1 MGFTCG
7 LVGLPNAGKS
17 TLFGALTR
25 TKAQSGNYAFTTI
38 EPNSGIVPV
47 PDKRLD
53 EITSYIQTKKIVP
66 TSMEFVDIA
75 GLIKGASK
83 GEGLGNQFLGHIRE
97 VDAIAHVVRCFEDG
111 NVPHV
116 SDAID
121 PASDIDI
128 INTELMI
135 ADMESLE
142 RRKTKIEKLA
152 KSGDKEARSQMEVIK
167 KLIRSIN
174 ENIPARAVT
183 DFSEE
188 DKKFLKSL
196 TLLSAK
202 PVLYIC
208 NVMDPG
214 DTESTLVLK
223 VKEIAK
229 QDGSAIVALAGKI
242 EGEIMEIENPDEQKM
257 FMEEMG
263 LTETGLDR
271 MIATGYGLLELSTF
285 FTAGE
290 KETRAWTIPKNSKAP
305 EAAGVIHSD
314 FEKGFIRAE
323 VYRLEE
329 LQKYKTEAGIKEAG
343 KLRVEG
349 KDYLV
354 QDGDIMHFR
363 FNVKILIPPDWYQRT
378 WRFIL

>member
-25 TKAQSGNYAFTTI
+25 TKAQAGNYAFTTI

-47 PDKRLD
+47 PDKRL
-53 EITSYIQTKKIVP
+53 EIITSHIKTQKIVP
-66 TSMEFVDIA
+66 TTMEFVDIA

-83 GEGLGNQFLGHIRE
+83 GEGLGNKFLGHIRE

-116 SDAID
+116 SNTID
-121 PASDIDI
+121 PVSDIDT

-152 KSGDKEARSQMEVIK
+152 KSGDKEARLQMEVIK
-167 KLIRSIN
+167 ELIHIIN
-174 ENIPARAVT
+174 EGRPVRSVDGLSDEAQ
-183 DFSEE
+183 
-188 DKKFLKSL
+188 KFVQSL

-208 NVMDPG
+208 NMMDPG
-214 DTESTLVLK
+214 DTESGLVLK

-229 QDGSAIVALAGKI
+229 QDGSAVVALAGKI
-242 EGEIMEIENPDEQKM
+242 ESEIMEMDDPKEQQM
-257 FMEEMG
+257 FMQEMG
-263 LTETGLDR
+263 LTKTGLDR

-305 EAAGVIHSD
+305 QAAGAIHSD

-323 VYRLEE
+323 VYRLEDLE
-329 LQKYKTEAGIKEAG
+329 KYKTEVGIKEAG

-349 KDYLV
+349 KEYIV
-354 QDGDIMHFR
+354 QDGDIIHFR
-363 FNVKILIPPDWYQRT
+363 FNV
-378 WRFIL
+378 

>member
-25 TKAQSGNYAFTTI
+25 TKAASGNYAFTTI

-53 EITSYIQTKKIVP
+53 IITSYVQTKKIVP
-66 TSMEFVDIA
+66 TTMEFVDIA

-83 GEGLGNQFLGHIRE
+83 GEGLGNKFLGHIRE

-116 SDAID
+116 SDTID
-121 PASDIDI
+121 PASDIET

-142 RRKTKIEKLA
+142 KRKTKIEKLA
-152 KSGDKEARSQMEVIK
+152 KSGDKEARAQMEVIK
-167 KLIRSIN
+167 KLIQSID
-174 ENIPARAVT
+174 EGRPARAVAG
-183 DFSEE
+183 FSED

-208 NVMDPG
+208 NVMDPS
-214 DTESTLVLK
+214 DTESDLVQK
-223 VKEIAK
+223 VKEIALK
-229 QDGSAIVALAGKI
+229 EGSAVVALAGKI
-242 EGEIMEIENPDEQKM
+242 EGEIMEMEDPEEQKM

-271 MIATGYGLLELSTF
+271 MIATGYGLLELSTY

-305 EAAGVIHSD
+305 QAAGVIHTD

-323 VYRLEE
+323 VYSLEDLE
-329 LQKYKTEAGIKEAG
+329 KYKTEAAIKEAG

-349 KDYLV
+349 KDYVV

-363 FNVKILIPPDWYQRT
+363 FNV
-378 WRFIL
+378 

>member
-25 TKAQSGNYAFTTI
+25 TKAQAGNYAFTTI

-47 PDKRLD
+47 PDIRLD
-53 EITSYIQTKKIVP
+53 TITHYVKTNKIVP
-66 TSMEFVDIA
+66 TTMEFVDIA

-83 GEGLGNQFLGHIRE
+83 GEGLGNKFLGHIRE

-116 SDAID
+116 SDIID
-121 PASDIDI
+121 PASDIDT
-128 INTELMI
+128 INTELII
-135 ADMESLE
+135 ADMEALD

-152 KSGDKEARSQMEVIK
+152 KSGDKEARMQVEVVA
-167 KLIRSIN
+167 KLAEALDQN
-174 ENIPARAVT
+174 QPARAVT
-183 DFSEE
+183 GFNDEE
-188 DKKFLKSL
+188 KQFVKSL

-214 DTESTLVLK
+214 DTENELVQK
-223 VKEIAK
+223 VKQIAE
-229 QDGSAIVALAGKI
+229 QDGSSVVALAGKI
-242 EGEIMEIENPDEQKM
+242 EGEIMEIEDPEEQQM

-271 MIATGYGLLELSTF
+271 MISAGYGLLELSTY

-290 KETRAWTIPKNSKAP
+290 KETRAWTIPKNAKAP
-305 EAAGVIHSD
+305 VAAGVIHTD

-323 VYRLEE
+323 VYSLED
-329 LQKYKTEAGIKEAG
+329 LVQHKSEAAIKEAG

-349 KDYLV
+349 KDYTV

-363 FNVKILIPPDWYQRT
+363 FNV
-378 WRFIL
+378 

>member
-7 LVGLPNAGKS
+7 LVGLPSAGKS

-25 TKAQSGNYAFTTI
+25 TKAQAGNYAFTTI

-47 PDKRLD
+47 PDKRL
-53 EITSYIQTKKIVP
+53 EIITSYIKTQKIIP
-66 TSMEFVDIA
+66 TTMEFVDIA

-83 GEGLGNQFLGHIRE
+83 GEGLGNKFLGHIRE

-116 SDAID
+116 SNNLD
-121 PASDIDI
+121 PASDIDT

-152 KSGDKEARSQMEVIK
+152 KSGDKEARSQMEVVK
-167 KLIRSIN
+167 KLIHIIN
-174 ENIPARAVT
+174 EGRPVRGVT
-183 DFSEE
+183 GLSDEAQ
-188 DKKFLKSL
+188 KFVQSL

-208 NVMDPG
+208 NMIDPG
-214 DTESTLVLK
+214 DTESDLVLK
-223 VKEIAK
+223 VKDIAK
-229 QDGSAIVALAGKI
+229 QDGSAVVALAGKI
-242 EGEIMEIENPDEQKM
+242 ESEIMEMDDPEEQQM
-257 FMEEMG
+257 FMQEMG
-263 LTETGLDR
+263 LTKTGLDR
-271 MIATGYGLLELSTF
+271 MIATGYGLLELSTY

-305 EAAGVIHSD
+305 QAAGAIHSD

-323 VYRLEE
+323 VYCLED
-329 LQKYKTEAGIKEAG
+329 LKKYKTEAGIKEAG
-343 KLRVEG
+343 KLRIEG
-349 KDYLV
+349 KEYIV

-363 FNVKILIPPDWYQRT
+363 FNV
-378 WRFIL
+378 

>member
-53 EITSYIQTKKIVP
+53 IITSYIQTKKIVP
-66 TSMEFVDIA
+66 TTIEFVDIA

-83 GEGLGNQFLGHIRE
+83 GEGLGNKFLGHIRE

-116 SDAID
+116 SEAID
-121 PASDIDI
+121 PASDIDT

-135 ADMESLE
+135 SDMETLD

-167 KLIRSIN
+167 KLIQSIDR
-174 ENIPARAVT
+174 NIPARAIT
-183 DFSEE
+183 DFTDEE
-188 DKKFLKSL
+188 KKFAKSL

-202 PVLYIC
+202 SVLYIC

-214 DTESTLVLK
+214 DTKSDLVQK
-223 VKEIAK
+223 VKDIAK
-229 QDGSAIVALAGKI
+229 QDGSAVVALAGKI
-242 EGEIMEIENPDEQKM
+242 EGEIMEMEDPEEQKM

-271 MIATGYGLLELSTF
+271 MIATGYGLLELSTY

-305 EAAGVIHSD
+305 QAAGAIHSD

-323 VYRLEE
+323 VYSLEDLE
-329 LQKYKTEAGIKEAG
+329 KYKTEAGIKEAG
-343 KLRVEG
+343 KLRIEG
-349 KDYLV
+349 KDYVV

-363 FNVKILIPPDWYQRT
+363 FNV
-378 WRFIL
+378 

>member
-25 TKAQSGNYAFTTI
+25 TKAAAGNYAFTTI

-53 EITSYIQTKKIVP
+53 TITQYIKTNKIVP
-66 TSMEFVDIA
+66 TTMEFVDIA

-83 GEGLGNQFLGHIRE
+83 GEGLGNKFLGHIRE
-97 VDAIAHVVRCFEDG
+97 VDAIAHVVRCFEDE

-116 SDAID
+116 SDVID
-121 PASDIDI
+121 PVSDIET

-135 ADMESLE
+135 SDLESLE
-142 RRKTKIEKLA
+142 RRKLKIDKLA
-152 KSGDKEARSQMEVIK
+152 RSGDKDARMQVEVLT
-167 KLIRSIN
+167 KLLESLN
-174 ENIPARAVT
+174 DNQPARNLAGLNDEQT
-183 DFSEE
+183 AFM
-188 DKKFLKSL
+188 KSL

-208 NVMDPG
+208 NVMDPN
-214 DTESTLVLK
+214 DMDNELVQK
-223 VKEIAK
+223 VKKVAEE
-229 QDGSAIVALAGKI
+229 DGSSIVALAGKI
-242 EGEIMEIENPDEQKM
+242 EGEIMEIEDLEEQQM

-271 MIATGYGLLELSTF
+271 MISAGYGLLDLSTY
-285 FTAGE
+285 FTAGLQ
-290 KETRAWTIPKNSKAP
+290 ETRAWTIPKNAKAP
-305 EAAGVIHSD
+305 VAAGVIHTD

-323 VYRLEE
+323 VYNLEDLVE
-329 LQKYKTEAGIKEAG
+329 HKSEAGIKDAG

-349 KDYLV
+349 KEYVV

-363 FNVKILIPPDWYQRT
+363 FNV
-378 WRFIL
+378 

>member
-25 TKAQSGNYAFTTI
+25 TKAQAGNYAFTTI

-53 EITSYIQTKKIVP
+53 TITHYVKTNKVVP
-66 TSMEFVDIA
+66 TTMEFVDIA

-83 GEGLGNQFLGHIRE
+83 GEGLGNKFLGHIRE
-97 VDAIAHVVRCFEDG
+97 VDAIAHVVRCFEDS
-111 NVPHV
+111 NVPHI
-116 SDAID
+116 SDTID
-121 PASDIDI
+121 PASDIDT

-135 ADMESLE
+135 ADLESID

-152 KSGDKEARSQMEVIK
+152 KSGDKEARMQVEVLT
-167 KLIRSIN
+167 KLVEALN
-174 ENIPARAVT
+174 QNQPARTVT
-183 DFSEE
+183 DFNDEQ
-188 DKKFLKSL
+188 KQFVKSL
-196 TLLSAK
+196 TLLSSK

-214 DTESTLVLK
+214 DTDNELVQK
-223 VKEIAK
+223 VKQIAE
-229 QDGSAIVALAGKI
+229 QDGSSVVALAGKI
-242 EGEIMEIENPDEQKM
+242 EGEIMEIEDQEEQKM

-271 MIATGYGLLELSTF
+271 MISAGYELLRLSTY

-305 EAAGVIHSD
+305 QAAGVIHTD

-323 VYRLEE
+323 VYSLEN
-329 LQKYKTEAGIKEAG
+329 LIQHKTEAAIKDAG

-349 KDYLV
+349 KDYVV

-363 FNVKILIPPDWYQRT
+363 FNI
-378 WRFIL
+378 

>member
-25 TKAQSGNYAFTTI
+25 TEAQAGNYAFTTI

-53 EITSYIQTKKIVP
+53 TISLHIKADKVVP
-66 TSMEFVDIA
+66 TTMEFVDIA
-75 GLIKGASK
+75 GLIKGASM
-83 GEGLGNQFLGHIRE
+83 GEGLGNKFLGHIRE
-97 VDAIAHVVRCFEDG
+97 VDAITHVVRCFEDS

-116 SDAID
+116 SDVID
-121 PASDIDI
+121 PASDIDT

-135 ADMESLE
+135 SDMESLD
-142 RRKTKIEKLA
+142 RRKTKVEKLA
-152 KSGDKEARSQMEVIK
+152 KSGDKEARMQAEV
-167 KLIRSIN
+167 LTRLSEALDQN
-174 ENIPARAVT
+174 QPARTVT
-183 DFSEE
+183 GFNDEQNQFV
-188 DKKFLKSL
+188 KSL

-214 DTESTLVLK
+214 DTENELVQK
-223 VKEIAK
+223 VKQIAK
-229 QDGSAIVALAGKI
+229 EDGSSVVALAGKI
-242 EGEIMEIENPDEQKM
+242 EGEIMEIQDLEEQQM
-257 FMEEMG
+257 FMDEMG
-263 LTETGLDR
+263 LAETGLNR
-271 MIATGYGLLELSTF
+271 MISAGYGLLKLATF
-285 FTAGE
+285 FTAGG
-290 KETRAWTIPKNSKAP
+290 KENRAWTIPQNSKAP
-305 EAAGVIHSD
+305 QAAGAIHTD

-323 VYRLEE
+323 VYNLED
-329 LQKYKTEAGIKEAG
+329 LVQHKSEAAIKDAG

-349 KDYLV
+349 KEYVV

-363 FNVKILIPPDWYQRT
+363 FNV
-378 WRFIL
+378 

>member
-38 EPNSGIVPV
+38 EPNSGIVSV

-135 ADMESLE
+135 ADIESLE
-142 RRKTKIEKLA
+142 RRKAKIEKLA
-152 KSGDKEARSQMEVIK
+152 KSGDKEARSQMGVIK
-167 KLIRSIN
+167 KLIQSIN
-174 ENIPARAVT
+174 ENIPARAVN

-214 DTESTLVLK
+214 DKESALVLK

-229 QDGSAIVALAGKI
+229 QDGSAMVALAGKI
-242 EGEIMEIENPDEQKM
+242 EGEIMEIEDPEEQQL

-263 LTETGLDR
+263 LAETGLDR

-285 FTAGE
+285 FPAGE
-290 KETRAWTIPKNSKAP
+290 KETRAWTIPKNSKAS

-329 LQKYKTEAGIKEAG
+329 LQKYKTESGIKEAG

-363 FNVKILIPPDWYQRT
+363 FNV
-378 WRFIL
+378 

>member
-17 TLFGALTR
+17 TLFAALTR
-25 TKAQSGNYAFTTI
+25 TKALAGNYAFTTI

-53 EITSYIQTKKIVP
+53 IISQHIKADKIVP
-66 TSMEFVDIA
+66 TTMEFVDIA

-83 GEGLGNQFLGHIRE
+83 EEGLGNKFLGHIRD
-97 VDAIAHVVRCFEDG
+97 VDAIAHVVRCFEDS

-116 SDAID
+116 SDTID
-121 PASDIDI
+121 PVSDIDT

-135 ADMESLE
+135 ADMETLD
-142 RRKTKIEKLA
+142 RRKTKVEKLA
-152 KSGDKEARSQMEVIK
+152 KSGDKEARMQMEVIA
-167 KLIRSIN
+167 KLSEALDQIQ
-174 ENIPARAVT
+174 PARTVE
-183 DFSEE
+183 DFNDEQNL
-188 DKKFLKSL
+188 FVKSL

-214 DTESTLVLK
+214 DMENELVLK

-229 QDGSAIVALAGKI
+229 QDGSSVVALAGKL
-242 EGEIMEIENPDEQKM
+242 ESEIMEIEDLEEQTA

-271 MIATGYGLLELSTF
+271 MISAGYELLELVTF
-285 FTAGE
+285 FTAGG
-290 KETRAWTIPKNSKAP
+290 KENRAWTIRKNSKAP
-305 EAAGVIHSD
+305 QAAGAIHTD

-323 VYRLEE
+323 VMSYNDFVNYGSEN
-329 LQKYKTEAGIKEAG
+329 AVKEAG
-343 KLRVEG
+343 KLSVEG
-349 KDYLV
+349 KDYIV
-354 QDGDIMHFR
+354 KDGDIMHFR
-363 FNVKILIPPDWYQRT
+363 FNV
-378 WRFIL
+378 

>member
-53 EITSYIQTKKIVP
+53 TITHYVQTKKIVP
-66 TSMEFVDIA
+66 TTMEFVDIA

-83 GEGLGNQFLGHIRE
+83 GEGLGNKFLGHIRE

-116 SDAID
+116 SDIID
-121 PASDIDI
+121 PAADIDT

-135 ADMESLE
+135 SDMESLE

-152 KSGDKEARSQMEVIK
+152 KSGDKEARSQMEVLK
-167 KLIRSIN
+167 KLIESIN
-174 ENIPARAVT
+174 NGRPARAVT
-183 DFSEE
+183 GLSDE
-188 DKKFLKSL
+188 DQNFVKSL

-214 DTESTLVLK
+214 DTDNELVQK
-223 VKEIAK
+223 VKAIAEE
-229 QDGSAIVALAGKI
+229 DGSVVVALAGKI
-242 EGEIMEIENPDEQKM
+242 EGEIMEMEDPEEQQM

-271 MIATGYGLLELSTF
+271 MIATGYGLLELSTY

-305 EAAGVIHSD
+305 QAAGAIHTD

-323 VYRLEE
+323 VYSLEDLE
-329 LQKYKTEAGIKEAG
+329 KYKTEAAIKEAG

-349 KDYLV
+349 KDYV
-354 QDGDIMHFR
+354 VKDGDIMHFR
-363 FNVKILIPPDWYQRT
+363 FNV
-378 WRFIL
+378 

>member
-38 EPNSGIVPV
+38 EPHSGIVPV

-53 EITSYIQTKKIVP
+53 TITHYVQTKKIVP
-66 TSMEFVDIA
+66 TTMEFVDIA

-83 GEGLGNQFLGHIRE
+83 GEGLGNKFLGHIRE

-116 SDAID
+116 SDVID
-121 PASDIDI
+121 PAADIDT

-135 ADMESLE
+135 ADMESLDK
-142 RRKTKIEKLA
+142 RKTKIEKLA
-152 KSGDKEARSQMEVIK
+152 KSGDKEARSQMEVLK
-167 KLIRSIN
+167 NLIEGIN
-174 ENIPARAVT
+174 NGKPARALT
-183 DFSEE
+183 GLSDE
-188 DKKFLKSL
+188 DQNFVKSL

-214 DTESTLVLK
+214 DTDNELVQK
-223 VKEIAK
+223 VKAIAEE
-229 QDGSAIVALAGKI
+229 DGSVVVALAGKI
-242 EGEIMEIENPDEQKM
+242 EGEIMEMEDPEEQQM
-257 FMEEMG
+257 FMKEMG
-263 LTETGLDR
+263 LNETGLDR
-271 MIATGYGLLELSTF
+271 MIATGYGLLELSTY

-305 EAAGVIHSD
+305 QAAGAIHSD

-323 VYRLEE
+323 VYCLEDLE
-329 LQKYKTEAGIKEAG
+329 KYKTEAAIKEAG

-349 KDYLV
+349 KDYVV

-363 FNVKILIPPDWYQRT
+363 FNV
-378 WRFIL
+378 

>member
-25 TKAQSGNYAFTTI
+25 TKVQAGNYAFTTI

-47 PDKRLD
+47 PDKRL
-53 EITSYIQTKKIVP
+53 EIITSYIKTQKIVP
-66 TSMEFVDIA
+66 TTMEFVDIA

-83 GEGLGNQFLGHIRE
+83 GEGLGNKFLGHIRE

-116 SDAID
+116 SNTID
-121 PASDIDI
+121 PASDIDT

-167 KLIRSIN
+167 KLIQIIN
-174 ENIPARAVT
+174 EGSPVRAVT
-183 DFSEE
+183 GLSDEAQ
-188 DKKFLKSL
+188 KFVQSL

-208 NVMDPG
+208 NMMDPG
-214 DTESTLVLK
+214 DTESDLVLK
-223 VKEIAK
+223 VKKIAQ
-229 QDGSAIVALAGKI
+229 QDGSAVVALAGKI
-242 EGEIMEIENPDEQKM
+242 ESEIMEMDDPEEQQM
-257 FMEEMG
+257 FMQEMG
-263 LTETGLDR
+263 LTKTGLDR
-271 MIATGYGLLELSTF
+271 MIATGYGLLELSTY

-305 EAAGVIHSD
+305 QAAGAIHSD

-323 VYRLEE
+323 VYCLEDLE
-329 LQKYKTEAGIKEAG
+329 KYKTEAGIKEAG

-349 KDYLV
+349 KEYIV

-363 FNVKILIPPDWYQRT
+363 FNV
-378 WRFIL
+378 

>member
-47 PDKRLD
+47 SDPRLD
-53 EITSYIQTKKIVP
+53 TICQHIKADKVVP
-66 TSMEFVDIA
+66 TTMEFVDIA

-83 GEGLGNQFLGHIRE
+83 GEGLGNKFLGHIRE

-116 SDAID
+116 SDVID
-121 PASDIDI
+121 PANDIDT

-135 ADMESLE
+135 ADMETLE
-142 RRKTKIEKLA
+142 RRKTKLEKLA
-152 KSGDKEARSQMEVIK
+152 KSGNSEARMQVGVVK
-167 KLIRSIN
+167 KVMKSIN
-174 ENIPARAVT
+174 NNIPARAIT
-183 DFSEE
+183 AFSDEE
-188 DKKFLKSL
+188 SSFLKSL
-196 TLLSAK
+196 TLLCAK

-214 DTESTLVLK
+214 DTESALVQQ
-223 VKEIAK
+223 VKQIAK
-229 QDGSAIVALAGKI
+229 DDGSSMVALAGKI
-242 EGEIMEIENPDEQKM
+242 EGEIMEIEDPDERQM
-257 FMEEMG
+257 FMDEME
-263 LTETGLDR
+263 LEETGLDR
-271 MIATGYGLLELSTF
+271 MIATGYGLLELATF
-285 FTAGE
+285 FTAGG
-290 KETRAWTIPKNSKAP
+290 KENRAWTIKKHSTAP
-305 EAAGVIHSD
+305 QAAGAIHTD

-323 VYRLEE
+323 VYNLED
-329 LQKYKTEAGIKEAG
+329 LVQYKTEAAIKEAG

-349 KDYLV
+349 KDYIV

-363 FNVKILIPPDWYQRT
+363 FNV
-378 WRFIL
+378 

>member
-7 LVGLPNAGKS
+7 LVGLPNTGKS

-38 EPNSGIVPV
+38 EPNNGIVAV
-47 PDKRLD
+47 PDKRMD
-53 EITSYIQTKKIVP
+53 TITHYIKTKNVVL
-66 TSMEFVDIA
+66 TTMEFIDIA

-83 GEGLGNQFLGHIRE
+83 GEGLGNKFLGHIRE
-97 VDAIAHVVRCFEDG
+97 VDAIAHVVRCFEDD

-116 SDAID
+116 SDIID
-121 PASDIDI
+121 PASDINT

-135 ADMESLE
+135 SDIESLD

-152 KSGDKEARSQMEVIK
+152 RSGDKEALMQVEVLT
-167 KLIRSIN
+167 KLSETLDQNRPVRSI
-174 ENIPARAVT
+174 I
-183 DFSEE
+183 DFNDEQKE
-188 DKKFLKSL
+188 YVKSL

-202 PVLYIC
+202 PVLYVC
-208 NVMDPG
+208 NVMDPS
-214 DTESTLVLK
+214 DTENGLVQK

-229 QDGSAIVALAGKI
+229 EDGSSVVALAGKI
-242 EGEIMEIENPDEQKM
+242 EGEIMEIEDHDERKM

-263 LTETGLDR
+263 LTETGLDL
-271 MIATGYGLLELSTF
+271 MISAGYGMLDLATY

-290 KETRAWTIPKNSKAP
+290 EETRAWTIPKNAKAP
-305 EAAGVIHSD
+305 QAAGVIHTD

-323 VYRLEE
+323 VYRLEDLVRYE
-329 LQKYKTEAGIKEAG
+329 SEAAIKDAG

-349 KDYLV
+349 KEYV
-354 QDGDIMHFR
+354 VKDGDIMHFR
-363 FNVKILIPPDWYQRT
+363 FNV
-378 WRFIL
+378 

>member
-53 EITSYIQTKKIVP
+53 TITHYVQTKKIVP
-66 TSMEFVDIA
+66 TTMEFVDIA

-83 GEGLGNQFLGHIRE
+83 GEGLGNKFLGHIRE

-116 SDAID
+116 SDVID
-121 PASDIDI
+121 PAADIDT

-135 ADMESLE
+135 ADMESLD

-152 KSGDKEARSQMEVIK
+152 KSGDKEARSQMEVLK
-167 KLIRSIN
+167 KLIEGIN
-174 ENIPARAVT
+174 NGQPARSLT
-183 DFSEE
+183 GLSDE
-188 DKKFLKSL
+188 DQSFVKSL

-214 DTESTLVLK
+214 DTDNELVQK
-223 VKEIAK
+223 VKAIAE
-229 QDGSAIVALAGKI
+229 QDGSVVVALAGKI
-242 EGEIMEIENPDEQKM
+242 EGEIMEMEDPEEQQM

-271 MIATGYGLLELSTF
+271 MIATGYGLLELSTY

-290 KETRAWTIPKNSKAP
+290 KETRAWTIPRNSKAP
-305 EAAGVIHSD
+305 QAAGAIHSD

-323 VYRLEE
+323 VYSLEDLE
-329 LQKYKTEAGIKEAG
+329 KHKTEAAIKEAG

-349 KDYLV
+349 KDYVV

-363 FNVKILIPPDWYQRT
+363 FNV
-378 WRFIL
+378 

>member
-25 TKAQSGNYAFTTI
+25 TKALAGNYAFTTSK
-38 EPNSGIVPV
+38 PNGGIVPV

-53 EITSYIQTKKIVP
+53 IISQHIKADKIVP
-66 TSMEFVDIA
+66 TTMEFVDIA

-83 GEGLGNQFLGHIRE
+83 GEGLGNKFLGHIRE
-97 VDAIAHVVRCFEDG
+97 VDAIAHVVRCFEDN

-116 SDAID
+116 SDTID
-121 PASDIDI
+121 PVSDIDT

-135 ADMESLE
+135 ADMETLD
-142 RRKTKIEKLA
+142 RRKTKFEKLA
-152 KSGDKEARSQMEVIK
+152 KSGDKEARMQMDVIAKLSEVLHQIQPVRT
-167 KLIRSIN
+167 I
-174 ENIPARAVT
+174 V
-183 DFSEE
+183 DFNDEQNL
-188 DKKFLKSL
+188 FVKSL

-214 DTESTLVLK
+214 DMENKLVLK

-229 QDGSAIVALAGKI
+229 QDGSSVVALAGKL
-242 EGEIMEIENPDEQKM
+242 ESEIMEIEDLEEQTA

-263 LTETGLDR
+263 LTETGFDR
-271 MIATGYGLLELSTF
+271 MISAGYELLELVTF
-285 FTAGE
+285 FTAGG
-290 KETRAWTIPKNSKAP
+290 KENRAWTIRKNSKAP
-305 EAAGVIHSD
+305 QAAGAIHTD

-323 VYRLEE
+323 VYNLEDLTE
-329 LQKYKTEAGIKEAG
+329 HKSEAGIKDAG

-349 KDYLV
+349 KDYVV
-354 QDGDIMHFR
+354 QAGDIMHFR
-363 FNVKILIPPDWYQRT
+363 FNV
-378 WRFIL
+378 

>member
-25 TKAQSGNYAFTTI
+25 TKALAGNYAFTTI

-53 EITSYIQTKKIVP
+53 TISPYVKTKKIVP
-66 TSMEFVDIA
+66 TTMEFVDIA

-83 GEGLGNQFLGHIRE
+83 GEGLGNKFLGHIRE

-116 SDAID
+116 SDVID
-121 PASDIDI
+121 PVSDIET

-135 ADMESLE
+135 SDMENLE

-152 KSGDKEARSQMEVIK
+152 KTGDKEARMQVEVIAK
-167 KLIRSIN
+167 ILQALDN
-174 ENIPARAVT
+174 NQPARTVIGLDDEQTLFA
-183 DFSEE
+183 
-188 DKKFLKSL
+188 KSL

-208 NVMDPG
+208 NVMDPS
-214 DTESTLVLK
+214 DMENELVQK
-223 VKEIAK
+223 VKQIAEK
-229 QDGSAIVALAGKI
+229 DGSSMVALAGKL
-242 EGEIMEIENPDEQKM
+242 EGEIMEIEDPEEQKA
-257 FMEEMG
+257 FMEELE

-271 MIATGYGLLELSTF
+271 MISAGYGLLDLSTY

-290 KETRAWTIPKNSKAP
+290 KETRAWTIPKNSRAP
-305 EAAGVIHSD
+305 QAAGVIHSD

-323 VYRLEE
+323 VYNLE
-329 LQKYKTEAGIKEAG
+329 
-343 KLRVEG
+343 
-349 KDYLV
+349 DLV
-354 QDGDIMHFR
+354 
-363 FNVKILIPPDWYQRT
+363 NCA
-378 WRFIL
+378 

>member
-53 EITSYIQTKKIVP
+53 TITHYIQTKKIVP
-66 TSMEFVDIA
+66 TTMEFVDIA

-83 GEGLGNQFLGHIRE
+83 GEGLGNKFLGHIRE

-116 SDAID
+116 SDIID
-121 PASDIDI
+121 PAADIDT

-135 ADMESLE
+135 SDMESLD

-152 KSGDKEARSQMEVIK
+152 KSGDKEARSQMEVLK
-167 KLIRSIN
+167 KLIEGIN
-174 ENIPARAVT
+174 NGQPARALT
-183 DFSEE
+183 GLSDE
-188 DKKFLKSL
+188 DQNFVKSL

-214 DTESTLVLK
+214 DTDNELVQK
-223 VKEIAK
+223 VKAIAE
-229 QDGSAIVALAGKI
+229 QDGSVVVALAGKI
-242 EGEIMEIENPDEQKM
+242 EGEIMEMEDPEEQQM
-257 FMEEMG
+257 FMKEMG
-263 LTETGLDR
+263 LNETGLDR
-271 MIATGYGLLELSTF
+271 MIATGYGLLELSTY

-305 EAAGVIHSD
+305 QAAGAIHSD

-323 VYRLEE
+323 VYCLEDLE
-329 LQKYKTEAGIKEAG
+329 KYKTEAAIKEAG

-349 KDYLV
+349 KDYVV

-363 FNVKILIPPDWYQRT
+363 FNV
-378 WRFIL
+378 

>member
-53 EITSYIQTKKIVP
+53 TITHYVQTKKIVP
-66 TSMEFVDIA
+66 TTMEFVDIA

-83 GEGLGNQFLGHIRE
+83 GEGLGNKFLGHIRE
-97 VDAIAHVVRCFEDG
+97 VDAIAHVVRCFEDS

-116 SDAID
+116 SDIID
-121 PASDIDI
+121 PAADIDT

-135 ADMESLE
+135 ADMDSLDK
-142 RRKTKIEKLA
+142 RKTKIEKLA
-152 KSGDKEARSQMEVIK
+152 KSGDKEARSQMEVLK
-167 KLIRSIN
+167 KLIDGIN
-174 ENIPARAVT
+174 NGQPTRT
-183 DFSEE
+183 LTGLSDE
-188 DKKFLKSL
+188 DQNFFKSL

-214 DTESTLVLK
+214 DTDNELVQK
-223 VKEIAK
+223 VKAIAAE
-229 QDGSAIVALAGKI
+229 DGSVVVALAGKI
-242 EGEIMEIENPDEQKM
+242 EGEIMEMEDPEEQQM

-271 MIATGYGLLELSTF
+271 MIATGYGLLELSTY

-305 EAAGVIHSD
+305 QAAGAIHSD

-323 VYRLEE
+323 VYSLEDLE
-329 LQKYKTEAGIKEAG
+329 KHKTEAGIKEAG

-349 KDYLV
+349 KDYVV

-363 FNVKILIPPDWYQRT
+363 FNV
-378 WRFIL
+378 

>member
-25 TKAQSGNYAFTTI
+25 TKAQAGNYAFTTI
-38 EPNSGIVPV
+38 EPNSGIVPI
-47 PDKRLD
+47 PDKRL
-53 EITSYIQTKKIVP
+53 EIITSYIQTQKIVP
-66 TSMEFVDIA
+66 TTMEFVDIA

-83 GEGLGNQFLGHIRE
+83 GEGLGNKFLGHIRE

-116 SDAID
+116 SNVLD
-121 PASDIDI
+121 PASDIEV

-152 KSGDKEARSQMEVIK
+152 KSGDKEARSQMEAIK
-167 KLIRSIN
+167 NLIQTINEGRPIRS
-174 ENIPARAVT
+174 VT
-183 DFSEE
+183 GFSVEE
-188 DKKFLKSL
+188 KKFVKSL

-208 NVMDPG
+208 NMKDPG
-214 DTESTLVLK
+214 DTESELVIK

-229 QDGSAIVALAGKI
+229 QDGSVVVALAGKI
-242 EGEIMEIENPDEQKM
+242 ESEIMEMDDPEEQKM

-263 LTETGLDR
+263 LTETGLDQ
-271 MIATGYGLLELSTF
+271 MISTGYGLLELSTY

-305 EAAGVIHSD
+305 EAAGTIHSD

-323 VYRLEE
+323 VYRLEDLE
-329 LQKYKTEAGIKEAG
+329 KYKTEAGIKEAG
-343 KLRVEG
+343 KLRIEG
-349 KDYLV
+349 KEYIV

-363 FNVKILIPPDWYQRT
+363 FNV
-378 WRFIL
+378 

>member
-25 TKAQSGNYAFTTI
+25 TKALAGNYAFTTSK
-38 EPNSGIVPV
+38 PNGGIVPV

-53 EITSYIQTKKIVP
+53 IISQHIKADKIVP
-66 TSMEFVDIA
+66 TTMEFVDIA

-83 GEGLGNQFLGHIRE
+83 GEGLGNKFLGHIRE
-97 VDAIAHVVRCFEDG
+97 VDAIAHVVRCFEDN

-116 SDAID
+116 SDTID
-121 PASDIDI
+121 PVSDIDT

-135 ADMESLE
+135 ADMETLD
-142 RRKTKIEKLA
+142 RRKTKTEKLA
-152 KSGDKEARSQMEVIK
+152 KSGDKEARMQVEVIA
-167 KLIRSIN
+167 KLSEAIDQN
-174 ENIPARAVT
+174 QPARTVE
-183 DFSEE
+183 DFNDEQNL
-188 DKKFLKSL
+188 FVKSL

-208 NVMDPG
+208 NVLDTG
-214 DTESTLVLK
+214 DMENDLMQK

-229 QDGSAIVALAGKI
+229 QDGSSVVALAGKL
-242 EGEIMEIENPDEQKM
+242 EGEIMEIEDLEEQKV
-257 FMEEMG
+257 FMEELG

-271 MIATGYGLLELSTF
+271 MISAGYELLKLVTF
-285 FTAGE
+285 FTAGG
-290 KETRAWTIPKNSKAP
+290 KENGAWTIRKNSKAP
-305 EAAGVIHSD
+305 QAAGAIHTD

-323 VYRLEE
+323 VYNLED
-329 LQKYKTEAGIKEAG
+329 LIKHKSEAAIKDAG
-343 KLRVEG
+343 KLRIEG
-349 KDYLV
+349 KDYVV

-363 FNVKILIPPDWYQRT
+363 FNV
-378 WRFIL
+378 

>member
-7 LVGLPNAGKS
+7 LVGLPDAGKS

-53 EITSYIQTKKIVP
+53 TITSYVQTKKIVP
-66 TSMEFVDIA
+66 TTMEFVDIA

-83 GEGLGNQFLGHIRE
+83 GEGLGNKFLGHIRE

-116 SDAID
+116 SDVID
-121 PASDIDI
+121 PAADIDT

-135 ADMESLE
+135 SDMEALE

-152 KSGDKEARSQMEVIK
+152 KSGDKEARSQMEVLK
-167 KLIRSIN
+167 KLIESIN
-174 ENIPARAVT
+174 NGRPARTVT
-183 DFSEE
+183 GLTDE
-188 DKKFLKSL
+188 DQRFFKSL

-214 DTESTLVLK
+214 DTNNELVQK
-223 VKEIAK
+223 VKAISEE
-229 QDGSAIVALAGKI
+229 DGSVVVALAGKI
-242 EGEIMEIENPDEQKM
+242 EGEIMEMEDPEEQQM
-257 FMEEMG
+257 FMGEMG

-271 MIATGYGLLELSTF
+271 MIANGYGLLELSTY

-305 EAAGVIHSD
+305 QAAGAIHTD

-323 VYRLEE
+323 VYSLEDLE
-329 LQKYKTEAGIKEAG
+329 KYKTEAAIKEAG

-349 KDYLV
+349 KDYVV

-363 FNVKILIPPDWYQRT
+363 FNV
-378 WRFIL
+378 

>member
-25 TKAQSGNYAFTTI
+25 TKAQAGNYAFTTI

-53 EITSYIQTKKIVP
+53 TINQHIKADKVVP
-66 TSMEFVDIA
+66 TTMEFVDIA

-83 GEGLGNQFLGHIRE
+83 GEGLGNKFLGHIRE

-116 SDAID
+116 SDVID
-121 PASDIDI
+121 PASDIET

-135 ADMESLE
+135 ADMEALD

-152 KSGDKEARSQMEVIK
+152 KSGDKEARLQLGVLE
-167 KLIRSIN
+167 KLIKSIDQN
-174 ENIPARAVT
+174 CPARNLT
-183 DFSEE
+183 GFSDEE
-188 DKKFLKSL
+188 EKYLKSL

-214 DTESTLVLK
+214 DIENELVQK

-229 QDGSAIVALAGKI
+229 QDGSSIVALAGKI
-242 EGEIMEIENPDEQKM
+242 EGEIMEIENPEEQKM

-271 MIATGYGLLELSTF
+271 MIEAGYGLLELVTF
-285 FTAGE
+285 FTAGG
-290 KETRAWTIPKNSKAP
+290 KENRAWTIKKGSRAP
-305 EAAGVIHSD
+305 QAAGAIHSD

-323 VYRLEE
+323 VYNLED
-329 LQKYKTEAGIKEAG
+329 LVKFKTEAAIKDAG

-349 KDYLV
+349 KDYIV

-363 FNVKILIPPDWYQRT
+363 FNV
-378 WRFIL
+378 

>member
-53 EITSYIQTKKIVP
+53 TITHYVQTKKIVP
-66 TSMEFVDIA
+66 TTMEFVDIA

-83 GEGLGNQFLGHIRE
+83 GEGLGNKFLGHIRE

-116 SDAID
+116 SDIID
-121 PASDIDI
+121 PAADIDT

-135 ADMESLE
+135 SDMESLDK
-142 RRKTKIEKLA
+142 RKTKIEKLA
-152 KSGDKEARSQMEVIK
+152 KSGDKEARSQMEVLK
-167 KLIRSIN
+167 KLIESIN
-174 ENIPARAVT
+174 NGRPARAVT
-183 DFSEE
+183 GLSDE
-188 DKKFLKSL
+188 DRNFVKSL
-196 TLLSAK
+196 ALLSAK

-214 DTESTLVLK
+214 DTNSELVQK
-223 VKEIAK
+223 VKAIAEE
-229 QDGSAIVALAGKI
+229 DGSVVVALAGKI
-242 EGEIMEIENPDEQKM
+242 EGEIMEMEDPEEQQM

-271 MIATGYGLLELSTF
+271 MIATGYGLLELSTY

-305 EAAGVIHSD
+305 QAAGAIHSD

-323 VYRLEE
+323 VYSLEDLE
-329 LQKYKTEAGIKEAG
+329 KHKTEAAIKEAG

-349 KDYLV
+349 KDYVV

-363 FNVKILIPPDWYQRT
+363 FNV
-378 WRFIL
+378 

>member
-25 TKAQSGNYAFTTI
+25 TKAQAGNYAFTTI

-53 EITSYIQTKKIVP
+53 TITQYIKTNKVVP
-66 TSMEFVDIA
+66 TTMEFVDIA

-83 GEGLGNQFLGHIRE
+83 GEGLGNKFLGHIRE

-116 SDAID
+116 SDVID
-121 PASDIDI
+121 PVADIET

-152 KSGDKEARSQMEVIK
+152 KSGDKEARMQVEVLD
-167 KLIRSIN
+167 KLADSLDQN
-174 ENIPARAVT
+174 QPARTVT
-183 DFSEE
+183 GFNEE
-188 DKKFLKSL
+188 QINYVKSL

-214 DTESTLVLK
+214 DTENELVQK
-223 VKEIAK
+223 VKEIAE
-229 QDGSAIVALAGKI
+229 QDGSSVVALAGKI
-242 EGEIMEIENPDEQKM
+242 EGEIMEIEDPEEQAM

-271 MIATGYGLLELSTF
+271 MISAGYGLLELSTY

-305 EAAGVIHSD
+305 QAAGVIHTD

-323 VYRLEE
+323 VYSLEDLE
-329 LQKYKTEAGIKEAG
+329 QYKSEAAIKDAG

-349 KDYLV
+349 KDYV
-354 QDGDIMHFR
+354 VEDGDIMHFR
-363 FNVKILIPPDWYQRT
+363 FNV
-378 WRFIL
+378 